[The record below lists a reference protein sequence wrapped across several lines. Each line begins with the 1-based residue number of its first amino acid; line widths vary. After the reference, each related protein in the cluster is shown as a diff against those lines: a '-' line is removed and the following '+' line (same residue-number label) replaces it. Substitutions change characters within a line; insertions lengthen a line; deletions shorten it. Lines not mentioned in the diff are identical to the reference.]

1 MRSSNKSRS
10 RNKSS
15 NRNRNVGNVIN
26 RVFDSAGPEGKV
38 RGTPQQI
45 IDKYQTL
52 TRDAQ
57 LSGDRVSAENFQ
69 QHAEHYLRLLTAAQR
84 EQAERQAADARNRP
98 SNPQQDQGGEG
109 GQDQR
114 RERQDQDQDRGG
126 RKAAGG
132 GDQPEFAPV
141 IDAGQKDSG
150 LVDTPESKS
159 DPQPDGKQQ
168 PDGKPQAARGRG
180 RPRRSA
186 KAQDDSGSE
195 HGGQD
200 TPKQADVAEGSTVS

>member
-1 MRSSNKSRS
+1 MRSSSKSRS

-15 NRNRNVGNVIN
+15 NRNRNVGNIIN

-69 QHAEHYLRLLTAAQR
+69 QHAEHYLRMLNEAQR
-84 EQAERQAADARNRP
+84 EQAERQAADARNRA
-98 SNPQQDQGGEG
+98 SNQPQDQGGD
-109 GQDQR
+109 GQ
-114 RERQDQDQDRGG
+114 ERQDRGG
-126 RKAAGG
+126 NPNGSRQGG

-141 IDAGQKDSG
+141 IDSGQKDTG

-159 DPQPDGKQQ
+159 EPRTDGEQQQ
-168 PDGKPQAARGRG
+168 PSRGRG
-180 RPRRSA
+180 RSRRSA
-186 KAQDDSGSE
+186 KSSGE
-195 HGGQD
+195 DKGGEQAGKD
-200 TPKQADVAEGSTVS
+200 APKNADVTEGSTVS